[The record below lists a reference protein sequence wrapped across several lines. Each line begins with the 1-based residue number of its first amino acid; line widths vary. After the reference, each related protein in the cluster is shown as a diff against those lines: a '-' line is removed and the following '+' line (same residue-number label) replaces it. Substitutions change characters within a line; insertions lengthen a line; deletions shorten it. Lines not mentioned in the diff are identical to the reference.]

1 MYIGLRLLDSLAFTL
16 QGAQLVQLV
25 QLLPE
30 AASEERVELC
40 SCFWARLTDRA
51 KTWSDVMRC
60 LTKEQ
65 QVRQRC
71 AALHCMMGCPTG
83 SHVCT
88 RVGCVHRVVCM
99 GALAYNAKHCYSWM
113 AAAYVMP
120 ANSSC

>member
-1 MYIGLRLLDSLAFTL
+1 LRLPDCAAVFFTL

-65 QVRQRC
+65 QVRQRS
-71 AALHCMMGCPTG
+71 AIALHCD
-83 SHVCT
+83 V
-88 RVGCVHRVVCM
+88 
-99 GALAYNAKHCYSWM
+99 
-113 AAAYVMP
+113 
-120 ANSSC
+120 